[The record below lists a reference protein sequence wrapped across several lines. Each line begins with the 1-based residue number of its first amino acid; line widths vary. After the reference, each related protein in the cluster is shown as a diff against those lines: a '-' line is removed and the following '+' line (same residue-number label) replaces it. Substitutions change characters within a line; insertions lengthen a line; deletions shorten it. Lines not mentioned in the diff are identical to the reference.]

1 MSELLF
7 GVDHELESG
16 RRGGG
21 VALAHHTFE
30 PVKDGLTNGVQSDLA
45 GEGGKAA
52 EQRRVRQGSSDVLE
66 SDLGRGAGEETVLGE
81 GTKVVVKSNSEN
93 ERDVLMRT

>member
-16 RRGGG
+16 RSRGG

-30 PVKDGLTNGVQSDLA
+30 PVKMA
-45 GEGGKAA
+45 
-52 EQRRVRQGSSDVLE
+52 
-66 SDLGRGAGEETVLGE
+66 
-81 GTKVVVKSNSEN
+81 
-93 ERDVLMRT
+93 